1 MSYTNYIVHSLFVFL
16 LFTSPAFAAS
26 VSVVPTG
33 NPASFSVEGTGM
45 DGVAGIQLDIAY
57 DASSLANPTV
67 TQGALVSGAM
77 LAANTSRPGT
87 IKIAIISTRPF
98 SGNGQIAAITFAS
111 KTGSGGITS
120 TTVVSMIDSKGSS
133 VAASATGTGNSGG
146 STPVLSNSAGVPFS
160 QTSQPNQTS
169 TTTATTGTTAGTTTS
184 PTLGAVTL
192 PTDMQQRVDSQPAP
206 PLADPVYN
214 AEPPAAK
221 IAEQAPPAGKPVAD
235 AKPEETPQYVV
246 YKGISDRFKQYS
258 GSKKLSAVV
267 ALFDKKIAQTVT
279 QEPAIVISSG
289 QNKAILT
296 VDIPARIISSPNFAV
311 NGGSLISF
319 KQDKLRKG
327 RWLVDV
333 LPATGSVKVTVTI
346 IVGTEEFE
354 YPLTV
359 APPVKTAL
367 TLDEKGWNAFLKETG
382 TTTSPLHDF
391 NSDGVRNY
399 IDEYIF
405 VANLLAN
412 KSTAVKPGK
421 TAK

>member
-1 MSYTNYIVHSLFVFL
+1 MSYTNYIVRSLFIFL
-16 LFTSPAFAAS
+16 LFTSPALAAS

-33 NPASFSVEGTGM
+33 NPASFSVEGTGI
-45 DGVAGIQLDIAY
+45 DGIAGIQLDIAY
-57 DASSLANPTV
+57 DASSLTNPTV

-77 LAANTSRPGT
+77 LAANTSIRGL
-87 IKIAIISTRPF
+87 IKIAIISTRTF
-98 SGNGQIAAITFAS
+98 SGNGQIVAIAFAS

-120 TTVVSMIDSKGSS
+120 ATVSMIDSKGSS
-133 VAASATGTGNSGG
+133 VAASATVPGNSGG
-146 STPVLSNSAGVPFS
+146 NIPGLSDSAGVPFS

-169 TTTATTGTTAGTTTS
+169 TTTVTTGTTAGTTTTPS
-184 PTLGAVTL
+184 YIGAVTL
-192 PTDMQQRVDSQPAP
+192 PADTQQRVDSQPP
-206 PLADPVYN
+206 PAATPPVYTE
-214 AEPPAAK
+214 EPAAAK

-246 YKGISDRFKQYS
+246 YKGILDRFKQYT
-258 GSKKLSAVV
+258 GIKKLSAVA
-267 ALFDKKIAQTVT
+267 ALFDKKIAQTVS

-296 VDIPARIISSPNFAV
+296 VDIPARISFSPNFAV

-319 KQDKLRKG
+319 KQDKQLKG
-327 RWLVDV
+327 RWIVEV
-333 LPATGSVKVTVTI
+333 LPEAGSVKATVTI
-346 IVGTEEFE
+346 IVGAEEFE

-367 TLDEKGWNAFLKETG
+367 TLDEKGWNAFLKEAG
-382 TTTSPLHDF
+382 TTTTPLHDF
-391 NSDGVRNY
+391 NSDGVRDY

-405 VANLLAN
+405 AANILAN
-412 KSTAVKPGK
+412 KSTAAKPGK